1 MCLPDRPLADHSL
14 LVTLSQG
21 GARVEAHDGSLHY
34 LNQTAATVWLLAD
47 GKRDAT
53 EIATVMG
60 RHFEL
65 VEPPLADVEATL
77 KTLLDRG
84 LLQDG

>member
-21 GARVEAHDGSLHY
+21 GARVEARDGSLHY
-34 LNQTAATVWLLAD
+34 LNQTAAAVWLLAD
-47 GKRDAT
+47 GKRDAS
-53 EIATVMG
+53 EIATVVA
-60 RHFEL
+60 RHFGL